1 MSVTKYRALDERLNF
16 YKYVDDIKY
25 KFDYTGGDVVKIRK
39 KYTEDV
45 IEHEHQAVV
54 RKLKEKYGKGKTAIK
69 EPLSLSVWY
78 IKRLIFRITLSLSLE
93 VEISLREQFRSYKWP
108 TVKSKGNWAKEYF
121 VCPRSCVEVKVFVD
135 DISTSPVG

>member
-69 EPLSLSVWY
+69 EPLSLSV
-78 IKRLIFRITLSLSLE
+78 
-93 VEISLREQFRSYKWP
+93 
-108 TVKSKGNWAKEYF
+108 
-121 VCPRSCVEVKVFVD
+121 
-135 DISTSPVG
+135 